1 VNRLPTLR
9 SRYRGA
15 LLGLAAGDALGT
27 TLEFAL
33 PGTFAPIETMTGGG
47 PFELDPGAWTDD
59 TSMALCLAESLVEKR
74 SFDPDDQMKRYLRWY
89 REGHLSSNGRC
100 FDIGGTVRQALERY
114 EQRLAA
120 GGGDDTAGPGESL
133 AWCGSTDRWS
143 AGNGSLM
150 RLAPV
155 PLFAF
160 ARIRRESDRRDE
172 IVREAI
178 ELSAASS
185 RTTHGAAEAI
195 DACRY
200 FAGLLI
206 GALEGRSREELLSG
220 RYEPLPGIWDEQP
233 LAPKIDAI
241 AHGSFRS
248 KEADQIRGRGYVVDS
263 LEAALWA
270 FDTTGDFRSGA
281 LAAANL
287 GDDADTTAAI
297 FGQLAGAYY
306 GDQAIPREWSEVIVA
321 RELIVALADRLY
333 DLADDPCT
341 SDEPEQTSA

>member
-1 VNRLPTLR
+1 MRPDTLR

-15 LLGLAAGDALGT
+15 LLGLATGDALGT
-27 TLEFAL
+27 TLEFAS
-33 PGTFAPIETMTGGG
+33 PGSFAPIETMTGGG
-47 PFELDPGAWTDD
+47 PFELAPGQWTDD
-59 TSMALCLAESLVEKR
+59 TSMALCLAESLVETGR
-74 SFDPDDQMKRYLRWY
+74 FEPDDQMKRYLRWY
-89 REGHLSSNGRC
+89 RKGHLSSTGRC
-100 FDIGGTVRQALERY
+100 FDIGATVRQALERY
-114 EQRLAA
+114 EQRLADRGNDDAAEA
-120 GGGDDTAGPGESL
+120 GKSL
-133 AWCGSTDRWS
+133 AWCGSTDPRS

-160 ARIRRESDRRDE
+160 ARLKREPGRREA

-178 ELSAASS
+178 DLAAQSS
-185 RTTHGAAEAI
+185 RTTHGAAEAV

-220 RYEPLPGIWDEQP
+220 RFEPLPGLWDEQP
-233 LAPKIDAI
+233 LAPKIGAI
-241 AHGSFRS
+241 AQGSFRL
-248 KEADQIRGRGYVVDS
+248 KPAGQIRGRGYVVDS

-270 FDTTGDFRSGA
+270 FDSTGDFRSGA

-287 GDDADTTAAI
+287 GEDADTTAAI

-306 GDQAIPREWSEVIVA
+306 GHQAIPEEWSDLIVA
-321 RELIVALADRLY
+321 RDMILALADRLH
-333 DLADDPCT
+333 DRG
-341 SDEPEQTSA
+341 